1 MLRPAHALV
10 KTSLPWEVIV
20 PRSARLKRLRH
31 TSPHKHG
38 VLKTSV
44 VFLSKNAALPRMLL
58 HTAHRE
64 LWMQD
69 RIFRPGDRCGG
80 YTIERILGSGGF
92 AEVYQAARVGTG
104 ETVALKCLQ
113 RRHSKNAYA
122 KERMIAEGELLA
134 VIRHQN
140 LVHVYEVGI
149 DRGILFMAM
158 EFLSGRTLREVLKK
172 VGGRLPIAKALYVGR
187 EIADGVDAAHELN
200 VVHRDLKPDNV
211 MITDDGRVKVV
222 DMGAAKFFGWGLQS
236 TATGNVIGTPL
247 YMAPE
252 HVQGREIDARSDVYA
267 VGTMLYEMI
276 AGHFL
281 AKQREE
287 GISRWEAALLQ
298 INYVPPPLVSV
309 VPGCPADVSEL
320 VHRAMAKRPE
330 DRFASMSELAQALR
344 RVRKRLHEEMGAVAL
359 ATSGD
364 MSAGAMEKHAAEEA
378 QGRRFVLAPDEVA
391 TARYAGGTPDD
402 DKSTP
407 KVAVADRSAEIEA
420 ARTLEM
426 RSKKPVWT
434 AGTEPFPKLA
444 LPAGSGRASAAARE
458 PSDPEGELP
467 TERLDIG
474 RFAGAN
480 GSGPPRSSRAEPRQD
495 GDAVPERRESSSLG
509 MSPLPP
515 PVMIDAPPR
524 RRDASSLREGRRKEA
539 RRTTPR
545 MLFLALGCMLGGV
558 AMWSFMSLSRSNA
571 AGGTDLRSEPSIA
584 APEPVVTAA
593 ADRELSGAKSLAS
606 SVVSER
612 AAEASASAPKVV
624 SGPRGGAPSAVKAAG
639 AVPVSAPAVPVDSA
653 RRKAAGAGAPATK
666 AKPAPRPLI
675 IIE

>member
-1 MLRPAHALV
+1 
-10 KTSLPWEVIV
+10 
-20 PRSARLKRLRH
+20 
-31 TSPHKHG
+31 
-38 VLKTSV
+38 
-44 VFLSKNAALPRMLL
+44 MLL
-58 HTAHRE
+58 HTAHWG

-69 RIFRPGDRCGG
+69 RIFKPGDRCGG
-80 YTIERILGSGGF
+80 YTIERFLGSGGF

-309 VPGCPADVSEL
+309 VPACPADVSEL

-330 DRFASMSELAQALR
+330 DRFPSMSELAQALR
-344 RVRKRLHEEMGAVAL
+344 RVRKRLHEEMGAGAL

-364 MSAGAMEKHAAEEA
+364 MTSRAVDDHAAEQAHRRAVMTA
-378 QGRRFVLAPDEVA
+378 QDEVV
-391 TARYAGGTPDD
+391 TAPYEGVPDD

-407 KVAVADRSAEIEA
+407 KVVVADRSAQFSEA
-420 ARTLEM
+420 PTVEM
-426 RSKKPVWT
+426 RSRK
-434 AGTEPFPKLA
+434 ARGGGTEP
-444 LPAGSGRASAAARE
+444 LPELLPR
-458 PSDPEGELP
+458 DPEGELLTAPLHRIP
-467 TERLDIG
+467 TEPAR
-474 RFAGAN
+474 
-480 GSGPPRSSRAEPRQD
+480 GSKPPGSRRPAAEPPPEAKD
-495 GDAVPERRESSSLG
+495 PAVAEQGGSPSSSLG
-509 MSPLPP
+509 LSPLPP
-515 PVMIDAPPR
+515 PVMIDAPLP
-524 RRDASSLREGRRKEA
+524 RRDASSLREGRSKEA
-539 RRTTPR
+539 RRRTPG
-545 MLFLALGCMLGGV
+545 MLLLALGCMLGGV
-558 AMWSFMSLSRSNA
+558 AMWSFMSLSGPRA
-571 AGGTDLRSEPSIA
+571 AGGADLEQRGEPSSSKPPPVMTSEPG
-584 APEPVVTAA
+584 APETM
-593 ADRELSGAKSLAS
+593 LATS
-606 SVVSER
+606 
-612 AAEASASAPKVV
+612 
-624 SGPRGGAPSAVKAAG
+624 
-639 AVPVSAPAVPVDSA
+639 SAPALGGEVPASATVSSAPSLPSGNAGASPAVKQAEAQPVPAPAAPVEGA
-653 RRKAAGAGAPATK
+653 RRKPASSGAPVK
-666 AKPAPRPLI
+666 AKPARRPLI
-675 IIE
+675 VVE